1 MPRYS
6 RLYTAVCRL
15 VMVTSCKSDT
25 FTSECEEGAVSLVG
39 GSTPYE
45 GRVQVCGHGVWGT
58 VCSTYWDSLDGSVV
72 CRQLGYGDLG
82 MYATLTCT
90 HCTGGDKI
98 IISAGVIS
106 YSYYARF
113 GQLFGPIWLYN
124 LNCSGEERGIFNCSV
139 FNFTSSNLCGHYTDP
154 GVTCPGI
161 EPFGI
166 FMLLYV
172 TFNLFNDST
181 LTS

>member
-1 MPRYS
+1 MSVKKEQCPLSEDPLLTKEGYKS
-6 RLYTAVCRL
+6 VVMEYGVLCAVPIGTAWTVLWC
-15 VMVTSCKSDT
+15 
-25 FTSECEEGAVSLVG
+25 AVSWDTVTLVCM
-39 GSTPYE
+39 
-45 GRVQVCGHGVWGT
+45 QH
-58 VCSTYWDSLDGSVV
+58 L
-72 CRQLGYGDLG
+72 
-82 MYATLTCT
+82 
-90 HCTGGDKI
+90 HICTGGDKI

-139 FNFTSSNLCGHYTDP
+139 FNFTSSDLCGHYNDP

-181 LTS
+181 LTSRQLH